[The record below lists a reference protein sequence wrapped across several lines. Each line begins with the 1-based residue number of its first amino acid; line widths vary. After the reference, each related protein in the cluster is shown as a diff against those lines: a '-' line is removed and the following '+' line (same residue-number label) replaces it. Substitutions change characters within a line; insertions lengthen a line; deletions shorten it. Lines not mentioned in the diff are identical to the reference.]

1 MEWRIAVCVF
11 GLVPI
16 IVFIVVFMSPES
28 PHWLIFNGRHEDA
41 LKSLTSLRGKN
52 NVEIINT
59 EFGSILRTITEVQSK
74 ETDDSEFKRYWKI
87 ITDPTFLEPFGLVL
101 LIFAVGLEWGGF
113 PAITLYMVPFL
124 K

>member
-11 GLVPI
+11 GFFPI
-16 IVFIVVFMSPES
+16 ISFIVVFMSPES

-41 LKSLTSLRGKN
+41 LKSLTILRGKN
-52 NVEIINT
+52 NVGIIDT
-59 EFGSILRTITEVQSK
+59 EFGSILRTIAEAQSK
-74 ETDDSEFKRYWKI
+74 ETDDSEIKKYWKI
-87 ITDPTFLEPFGLVL
+87 LTDPTFLEPFGLVF